1 MSETVTR
8 LDPNEL
14 RERLDGLT
22 QRFDEL
28 RGRL

>member
-8 LDPNEL
+8 LDPSEL

>member
-14 RERLDGLT
+14 RERLHGLV

>member
-14 RERLDGLT
+14 RERLIGLV